1 MGHAKNG
8 HAGKEVMIV
17 KITNEE
23 MAYRLVKLY
32 FDEIARFGVKRSLD
46 LDSVMQAYY
55 YTLERLENKAKGT
68 GNC

>member
-1 MGHAKNG
+1 M
-8 HAGKEVMIV
+8 

-32 FDEIARFGVKRSLD
+32 FDEIARLGVKRSLD

-55 YTLERLENKAKGT
+55 YTLERLENKTKGT
-68 GNC
+68 GNF